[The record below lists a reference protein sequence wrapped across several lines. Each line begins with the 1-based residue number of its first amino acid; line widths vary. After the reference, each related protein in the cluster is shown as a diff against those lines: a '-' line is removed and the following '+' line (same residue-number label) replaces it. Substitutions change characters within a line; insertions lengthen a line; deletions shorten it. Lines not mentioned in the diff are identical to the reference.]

1 MILPR
6 SAPPTSSRGGGAA
19 GIPCEECGLY
29 RLCFAPRLRLAA
41 TGALKRL
48 SLPAGATLPG
58 MPGPAAYAV
67 RSGALERQ
75 WVTPEGE
82 VDVTGYRLP
91 GEPLSLAEGPG
102 AASWVALQPSHICT
116 LTPGEV
122 ARVLAGERRTALALV
137 RLLLQDSEAVLTGLQ
152 RARHGSALQRMATV
166 LLDLRRRLRAGSH
179 LVLPMSRR
187 SLAAHMDMTLATASR
202 ALSTLETRGILR
214 RRGRRVQIR
223 DPDALAD
230 VAGRTVRS

>member
-1 MILPR
+1 MTQPR
-6 SAPPTSSRGGGAA
+6 TGPPPARRGGAA
-19 GIPCEECGLY
+19 TIPCEACGLY

-41 TGALKRL
+41 SGALKRL

-82 VDVTGYRLP
+82 VDLTGYRLP

-102 AASWVALQPSHICT
+102 AACWVALQPTHLCI
-116 LTPGEV
+116 LPRGEV
-122 ARVLAGERRTALALV
+122 ARVLAGERRNALKLV
-137 RLLLQDSEAVLTGLQ
+137 QLLLQDAEAVLAGLQ
-152 RARHGSALQRMATV
+152 RARHGSALQRMAAV
-166 LLDLRRRLRAGSH
+166 LLDLRRRLRAGPR

-202 ALSTLETRGILR
+202 ALSTLEARGVLR
-214 RRGRRVQIR
+214 RCGRRVEIR
-223 DPDALAD
+223 DPDALARL
-230 VAGRTVRS
+230 AGTPAAA